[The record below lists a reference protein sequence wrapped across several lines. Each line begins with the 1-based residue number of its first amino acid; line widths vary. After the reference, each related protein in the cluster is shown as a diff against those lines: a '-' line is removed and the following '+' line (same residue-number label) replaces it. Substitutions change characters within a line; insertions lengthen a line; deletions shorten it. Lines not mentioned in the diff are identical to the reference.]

1 MNILVIGAG
10 HIGLVTAACLADAGN
25 QIQCIAE
32 DEDDLNLL
40 AQGRLDVYEPELA
53 EIIKR
58 CQKRQRLVISHWEN
72 QLLHAPDIVILAM
85 ACRRE
90 TGSADFVH
98 AQMWLERLIPHFQG
112 DVILVNRST
121 LPPGSTLE
129 LSYQINKAL
138 RKNRV
143 HASVECAYYPE
154 FLSEGSAV
162 HDFTHPEKIIL
173 GLDNPFVED
182 KLLTLLKPFYRNRKA
197 PIVMSVASAE
207 LGKYA
212 TNAMLATRITF
223 INEMA
228 RLCDQFNSDISE
240 VRKAL
245 AADPRIGPNFLIP
258 GLGFAGTTF
267 PKDISSLVQSARET
281 DSPFLLLEAV
291 EQANQRQK
299 TYLLQRLERRWEQD
313 WSQKTLA
320 IWGLSFKPNVKDFT
334 CSPALEIIP
343 AILERGGK
351 IRVYDPMAMDDFHS
365 SYPDYGLYYA
375 SDELDAASGAD
386 AILLLTEWPEFRA
399 PDWLE
404 IKRSMKTPFILD
416 GRNIYDKKQLIDL
429 GFEYIGVG
437 R

>member
-25 QIQCIAE
+25 QIQCVAE
-32 DEDDLNLL
+32 DDDDLSLL
-40 AQGRLDVYEPELA
+40 IQGQLDVFEPELSDV
-53 EIIKR
+53 IKR
-58 CQKRQRLVISHWEN
+58 CQKRQRLNINHWEN
-72 QLLHAPDIVILAM
+72 QVLHAPDIIILAV

-90 TGSADFVH
+90 TGAADFAH
-98 AQMWLERLIPHFQG
+98 AQMWLERLMPHIQR

-121 LPPGSTLE
+121 LPPGSTHE
-129 LSYQINKAL
+129 LCFQVNKAL

-154 FLSEGSAV
+154 FLSEGTAV
-162 HDFTHPEKIIL
+162 HDFTHPDKIIL
-173 GLDNPFVED
+173 GLDSPFVEE

-197 PIVMSVASAE
+197 PITMSVTSAE

-299 TYLLQRLERRWEQD
+299 TYLLHRLERKWEHD
-313 WSQKTLA
+313 WSHKTVA

-334 CSPALEIIP
+334 RSPALEIIP
-343 AILERGGK
+343 AILKKGGR
-351 IRVYDPMAMDDFHS
+351 IRVYDPMAMDNFQL
-365 SYPDYGLYYA
+365 SYPDESVYYA
-375 SDELDAASGAD
+375 NDELDAALGAD
-386 AILLLTEWPEFRA
+386 AILLLTEWAEFRA

-404 IKRSMKTPFILD
+404 IKRNMKTPFILD

-429 GFEYIGVG
+429 GFEYVGVG